1 MAAAAAPAGGAEP
14 AAGAGWDAGGSP
26 TTVAPRRLLL
36 LRHGQ
41 TTYNATRRMQGQLDT
56 TLSAAGRRQ
65 AAAVGAH
72 FGRANPDITRILSS
86 DLSRARDTAEAVGA
100 AVGVPV
106 EPDARLRETRLGV
119 WQGRTHA
126 EIDADY
132 PGLRARWR
140 HDPTWA
146 PPGGET
152 RVEVAAR
159 MRAVVDE
166 LLAGYPDWPGNAVLL
181 VAHGG
186 AIAALTASLA
196 DVPVSHY
203 TMFNG
208 MRNTAWVEFTG
219 KPRPDGELG
228 WYLGAFN
235 AQVTCGEEP

>member
-1 MAAAAAPAGGAEP
+1 MESVAA
-14 AAGAGWDAGGSP
+14 
-26 TTVAPRRLLL
+26 RRLLL

-56 TLSAAGRRQ
+56 ELSEEGVAQAERVAAHVGRRE
-65 AAAVGAH
+65 
-72 FGRANPDITRILSS
+72 RDIRRIVSS
-86 DLSRARDTAEAVGA
+86 DLSRAAQTADVVGRVLGVDVERDS
-100 AVGVPV
+100 
-106 EPDARLRETRLGV
+106 RLRETFLGQ
-119 WQGRTHA
+119 WQGRTHG
-126 EIDADY
+126 EIDAEY
-132 PGLRARWR
+132 PGQRATWR
-140 HDPTWA
+140 HDATWA

-166 LLAGYPDWPGNAVLL
+166 LLDDDSWPGSTVLL

-186 AIAALTASLA
+186 AIAALTASLL

-208 MRNTAWVEFTG
+208 LRNTAWVELTAR
-219 KPRPDGELG
+219 PRPDGELG

-235 AQVTCGEEP
+235 AEVFGEETGEESER